1 MKRLQKQAEINIGT
15 AGHVDHGKTTI
26 VKALTGAWTDTHSE
40 EVKRGITIRL
50 GYADADF
57 RECPKDGTYTP
68 DAKCPVCG
76 AETKDVRRVSFVDC
90 PGHETLMAVMLSGAA
105 LMDGALLVIAANED
119 CPRPQTY
126 EHLMALNI
134 VGIKN
139 IVIVQNKVDLVDKEA
154 ALKNYRQ
161 IKEFVKGTVAE
172 NAPIIPAAAHYGI
185 NIPEIIKAI
194 QENIPTP
201 KRDTESPGRMF
212 VARSFDVNKP
222 GTPVGDLVGGVLGG
236 SVIRGQLKAGDE
248 VEIRPGIETK
258 KGWKALKTKVTSLSA
273 KDGPLDSAVAGGLVG
288 IGTELDPSLTKND
301 KLVGSLVG
309 APGTLPE
316 CKGTLMLNVTLIDRM
331 VDALKIEPVKPSEI
345 LVINIGT
352 AATVGTV
359 AEIKGKKIT
368 LALKKPVCCEAGWKA
383 AISRRIAN
391 RWRLIGYGT
400 VA

>member
-1 MKRLQKQAEINIGT
+1 VT
-15 AGHVDHGKTTI
+15 AVQTC
-26 VKALTGAWTDTHSE
+26 ALP
-40 EVKRGITIRL
+40 IYI
-50 GYADADF
+50 
-57 RECPKDGTYTP
+57 
-68 DAKCPVCG
+68 
-76 AETKDVRRVSFVDC
+76 
-90 PGHETLMAVMLSGAA
+90 
-105 LMDGALLVIAANED
+105 I
-119 CPRPQTY
+119 
-126 EHLMALNI
+126 
-134 VGIKN
+134 
-139 IVIVQNKVDLVDKEA
+139 IVQNKVDLVDKET

-201 KRDTESPGRMF
+201 KRDVESPGRMF

-222 GTPVGDLVGGVLGG
+222 GTPVADLVGGVLGG

-258 KGWKALKTKVTSLSA
+258 KGWKALKTKATSLST

-316 CKGTLMLNVTLIDRM
+316 CRGSLVLNVTLIERM

-352 AATVGTV
+352 ATTVGTV
-359 AEIKGKKIT
+359 AEVKGKRIT
-368 LALKKPVCCEAGWKA
+368 LALKKPVCCESGWKA